1 MKLLPIFNSLGM
13 RAKPVLKP
21 VKTYVIWSPSYVMQ
35 VTGKKASTYEELQAI
50 EETDNVSVSSQVEVV
65 DINQIIQ
72 AFLNETN
79 HEMLYQEI

>member
-1 MKLLPIFNSLGM
+1 M
-13 RAKPVLKP
+13 RSKPVLKP

-35 VTGKKASTYEELQAI
+35 VTGKKAATYEELQAI

>member
-1 MKLLPIFNSLGM
+1 
-13 RAKPVLKP
+13 
-21 VKTYVIWSPSYVMQ
+21 MQ
-35 VTGKKASTYEELQAI
+35 VTGKKAATYEELQAI